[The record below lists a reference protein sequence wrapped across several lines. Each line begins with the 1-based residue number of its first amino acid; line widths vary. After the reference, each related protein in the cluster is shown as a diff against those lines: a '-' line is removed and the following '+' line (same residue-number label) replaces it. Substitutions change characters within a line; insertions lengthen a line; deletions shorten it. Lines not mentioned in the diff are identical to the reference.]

1 MAKKKRIWKKDCC
14 AHKTFVGGISA
25 SGLKRYFYNYCV
37 PYSFFAEIS
46 VFSRRRFSIVTKEI
60 IMDKLLINKAMKM
73 PPIQRVALAELLLA
87 SIDYEEEEICEAW
100 VSEVNERMNAVN
112 EGRSTLLDFDAL
124 FQ

>member
-1 MAKKKRIWKKDCC
+1 MLWRC
-14 AHKTFVGGISA
+14 
-25 SGLKRYFYNYCV
+25 
-37 PYSFFAEIS
+37 
-46 VFSRRRFSIVTKEI
+46 FSIITKEI

-87 SIDYEEEEICEAW
+87 SIDYEEEEICDTW
-100 VSEVNERMNAVN
+100 ISEVNERINAVN

>member
-1 MAKKKRIWKKDCC
+1 MWKKE
-14 AHKTFVGGISA
+14 IIEII
-25 SGLKRYFYNYCV
+25 
-37 PYSFFAEIS
+37 PFFADIG
-46 VFSRRRFSIVTKEI
+46 VLLRRCFSIITKEI

-87 SIDYEEEEICEAW
+87 SIDYEEEEICDAW
-100 VSEVNERMNAVN
+100 ISEVNERMNAVK

>member
-1 MAKKKRIWKKDCC
+1 VGKRNNREYSC
-14 AHKTFVGGISA
+14 FVEIGV
-25 SGLKRYFYNYCV
+25 LLWRYF
-37 PYSFFAEIS
+37 
-46 VFSRRRFSIVTKEI
+46 SIITKEI

-87 SIDYEEEEICEAW
+87 SIDYEEEEICDAW
-100 VSEVNERMNAVN
+100 ISEVNERMNAVN

>member
-1 MAKKKRIWKKDCC
+1 LAYY
-14 AHKTFVGGISA
+14 
-25 SGLKRYFYNYCV
+25 SGDVFPLSLKN
-37 PYSFFAEIS
+37 
-46 VFSRRRFSIVTKEI
+46 I

-87 SIDYEEEEICEAW
+87 SIDYEEEEICDTW
-100 VSEVNERMNAVN
+100 ISEVNERMNAVK

>member
-1 MAKKKRIWKKDCC
+1 MGKRNNRC
-14 AHKTFVGGISA
+14 
-25 SGLKRYFYNYCV
+25 
-37 PYSFFAEIS
+37 YSFSEEIS
-46 VFSRRRFSIVTKEI
+46 VLLWRCFSIITKEI

-87 SIDYEEEEICEAW
+87 SIDYEEEEICDAW
-100 VSEVNERMNAVN
+100 ISEVNERMNAVK